1 MKQNLLR
8 FTLSFVILF
17 YVFSINVLAEPAY
30 PFPIKYKQPEGTTV
44 TTTMKR
50 DERISWAA
58 LNGENGWEYAQYNE
72 NGDLKPSGILSN
84 YKIKKKDWIEK
95 MQDPNVD
102 FKQLQK
108 DFNEYW
114 EGRTDYKGN
123 GYKIFKRWEYINE
136 FRISSDAKKQ
146 KSDYV
151 YKTYEK
157 YKKEHPNLKSASGSW
172 TIQGPTS
179 YVGNETGQPSGMG
192 RINAIAFH
200 PSDANTIFVGSPSGG
215 FWKTTNHGD
224 SWTDLSANMPTLGVS
239 SILIDPGF
247 SSNNTIYLGS
257 GDRDSGD
264 APGMGVFKSTDGGT
278 TWTQMNSGMGDATVG
293 AMVMH
298 STNSDI
304 IIAATS
310 TGIYKTTNGGTSWSL
325 KASGNF
331 KDIKF
336 KPGDPS
342 TVYAVKILTPS
353 EFYRSTDTG
362 DNWTQITAGIPTTEI
377 GSRMVI
383 GVSAAN
389 PAVVY
394 LVQIKS
400 SDNTFAGLLRSTDY
414 GLTFS
419 TITSSIPDSPYTN
432 IFGYKCD
439 GSGTASQATYD
450 LCITVDPTDEDI
462 VYVGSINNWK
472 STDGGVN
479 WTIVSHWVGNS
490 YAEPCAVSVHAD
502 QHCYEWNNGKL
513 YVGNDGGIYYT
524 GDGGSKWPEI
534 TNNLAITQIYKIG
547 QSATDA
553 DYTLFG
559 CQDNGSS
566 ITTDG
571 STFTTV
577 RGGDG
582 AECIID
588 YSNTYGYVSTGGGKI
603 YRSTSG
609 ALTGDSYDIEIASKN
624 NNGIGT
630 GDESATFISP
640 YMLHKTDAGI
650 MFAGYENV
658 YRTSDVTASTVS
670 WEAISTSEDTQCK
683 VLEQSSA
690 DVDILYAVRS
700 GSLKRSD
707 NANATAGSVSW
718 TACALP
724 GGNTPVDIKAD
735 PNNANNVFAV
745 AGYKVYKSTDRGDS
759 WTDISGTLPALFIN
773 CIVIDKNANEGIY
786 VGNQTGVWYKNADM
800 PDWVEFGTGLPT
812 VDIRELEI
820 YYDATAS
827 NSRIKAATYG
837 RGLWESDLAEISII
851 NPANV
856 AAFPAGGTQ
865 MDISW
870 TKNTA
875 GNNIMVAYST
885 SSTFGTPVNET
896 FYSSGSSIPG
906 GGTVIYNGNGTSF
919 SQSSLSPSTIYYYKA
934 WSVDG
939 LDYSNGTTVIN
950 AMTDCIFPSTLP
962 FKEDFSTG
970 TMPDCWRQKDNL
982 GNGEIWQFGTTIAGT
997 STPSLTEPYA
1007 YINSYSGTNNLRDAD
1022 LITPTL
1028 DLTDYSNVIL
1038 SFNHHFISTSSSNAS
1053 VSYSTDNGKSWTLLQ
1068 SFGSTSNPSNYTS
1081 SAITAVEG
1089 ESQVKF
1095 KWTYTSTAWTFYWA
1109 IDDIKITSSDFPTVA
1124 TIPVT
1129 GTSETT
1135 ASSGGNV
1142 TDEGASSVTAKG
1154 ICWSTSPNPTINDD
1168 YTEYGIGSGA
1178 YRSEIT
1184 GLDAISTYYIR
1195 AYASNNNGTSYGSEV
1210 VLIPA
1215 PVATAAT
1222 NVIATGFTANWEESS
1237 NATGYALDVSA
1248 TDFGD
1253 IALFENFDG
1262 LTTLTSSA
1270 PLTNLDNYL
1279 QNAGWTAYAAYGFT
1293 GSGYLMINSSSSGYL
1308 CTPSLDLSDNDG
1320 NYTLYFDLGSYST
1333 GTDKSV
1339 IVSLSTDGGTTF
1351 TTVETV
1357 AIPTSIETQ
1366 KVSITGAN
1374 STSKIKIGVPS
1385 GGSSNRFL
1393 LDNIRIEVSD
1403 ILDDYN
1409 NLDVS
1414 ATSDDVTVPTEGT
1427 YYYRVRAYGNNA
1439 TSYYSNVVASG
1450 IASVAAGG
1458 NWSAPATWSDNI
1470 VPTATDNVIITSP
1483 GTVTVDIRNAESNSL
1498 SIQNAATLTI
1508 NPSQALTVN
1517 ATFTNNSSS
1526 GLKILSD
1533 ANGTGSFIANALS
1546 GSGTAEVQRYM
1557 VANQWHIV
1565 APPVSGQNINGLLT
1579 NTANSIAH
1587 KTEGDVYG
1595 VATYTESINNWGDY
1609 FTSATSGNFVNRTGY
1624 LMRRQT
1630 SDGVVSF
1637 SGTLASGTVNVS
1649 VTNEGTYG
1657 WNCVG
1662 NPYPSAIGVT
1672 SDATSTYKF
1681 LDVNTDILDDSY
1693 EALYIWDH
1701 ETDDYVIINNAG
1713 FNNQTGKISWITNY
1727 IQSGQG
1733 FIVRANTN
1741 GSISFTPEMQIHAPT
1756 LVFKSGEISWP
1767 GIIIKAKHI
1776 DETVSTA
1783 IAFNDDMTLGLDA
1796 GYDAGVYNTGAGFN
1810 IYTQL
1815 VQSNGVKFAL
1825 QCLPFY
1831 QIESLVIPLG
1841 ISIPEAGDYE
1851 FSIQSENIPAG
1862 VIPVLNDVLE
1872 NKQYVFENSNE
1883 SYSLHVGENASDFG
1897 RFSISFSENNLSG
1910 VTPLDE
1916 NKINVWFSQGAI
1928 HINGSFK
1935 EDVKATV
1942 FDINGKKLAIK
1953 SLSLQGRNTVMF
1965 PQVAN
1970 GVYLVNV
1977 QSGVFNKTFKVVAI
1991 GN

>member
-8 FTLSFVILF
+8 FTLSFVILV

-30 PFPIKYKQPEGTTV
+30 PFPIKYKQSDGTTV
-44 TTTMKR
+44 TMAMKG

-72 NGDLKPSGILSN
+72 NGDLKPSGIPSN
-84 YKIKKKDWIEK
+84 YRIKKKDWIEK

-136 FRISSDAKKQ
+136 FRISSDVKKQ

-247 SSNNTIYLGS
+247 TSNNTIYLGS

-278 TWTQMNSGMGDATVG
+278 TWTQMNTGMGNATVG
-293 AMVMH
+293 AMLMH
-298 STNSDI
+298 PSNPDI

-310 TGIYKTTNGGTSWSL
+310 TGIYKTTNGGASWSL

-336 KPGDPS
+336 RPGDPT

-389 PAVVY
+389 SNYVY

-400 SDNTFAGLLRSTDY
+400 SDNTFAGLLRSTDS
-414 GLTFS
+414 GTSFS
-419 TITSSIPDSPYTN
+419 SQSTTPN
-432 IFGYKCD
+432 IFGYQCD

-450 LCITVDPTDEDI
+450 LCITVDPSNANTI
-462 VYVGSINNWK
+462 YVGSINNWK
-472 STDGGVN
+472 STDGGVT
-479 WTIVSHWVGNS
+479 WTIVSHWVGTDFS
-490 YAEPCAVSVHAD
+490 SSSCAVSVHAD

-524 GDGGSKWPEI
+524 GDGGSTWPEI

-566 ITTDG
+566 ATTDG

-582 AECIID
+582 AECLID
-588 YSNTYGYVSTGGGKI
+588 YSNTNYCYVSTGGGKI
-603 YRSTSG
+603 YRSTTG
-609 ALTGDSYDIEIASKN
+609 LTGSYGTLIASKN
-624 NNGIGT
+624 NNGIG
-630 GDESATFISP
+630 DESATFQSP
-640 YMLHKTDAGI
+640 YMLHKTNASI

-658 YRTSDVTASTVS
+658 YRTLSDVTTGTVT
-670 WEAISTSEDTQCK
+670 WEAISTGETSTCR
-683 VLEQSSA
+683 VLEQSPA
-690 DVDILYAVRS
+690 NVDILYAVRS
-700 GSLKRSD
+700 GSLKRTD
-707 NANATAGSVSW
+707 NANAAAGSVIW
-718 TACALP
+718 YACDLP
-724 GGNTPVDIKAD
+724 GGITPVDIKAD
-735 PNNANNVFAV
+735 PKDENNVFAV
-745 AGYKVYKSTDRGDS
+745 AGYKVYKSTDKGAS
-759 WTDISGTLPALFIN
+759 WADISGSLPDLFTN
-773 CIVIDKNANEGIY
+773 CLAIDKTANEGIY
-786 VGNQTGVWYKNADM
+786 VGNQTYVYYKNADM
-800 PDWVEFGTGLPT
+800 ADWVEFNTGLPK

-820 YYDATAS
+820 FYDPVGT
-827 NSRIKAATYG
+827 NHRLKAATYG
-837 RGLWESDLAEISII
+837 RGLWESDLYESGVL
-851 NPANV
+851 NPTDFVAN
-856 AAFPAGGTQ
+856 ASSDTQIDLSWALAGGNNV
-865 MDISW
+865 MLAY
-870 TKNTA
+870 NT
-875 GNNIMVAYST
+875 T
-885 SSTFGTPVNET
+885 PTFGTPTNGVS
-896 FYSSGSSIPG
+896 YSASSPISG
-906 GGTVIYNGNGTSF
+906 GGTVLYNGSNATFNHISLNPNTTYYYKIWSYDGSTNYSVGATSNAETTVPVADFTVDNTTSCSGSLTVNFTDASTAPYNSWAWDVDNNGTTDYTTQNPSHTYSSPGIYSVKLTINNGAATIIKENLILVMNSDEPVAYNGCALTDHSNLNYGMGISKFVLSNIDNTTPLADAYYNNYTCTNWTSLEQNTTYNITITTGTAYDEGVKVYIDYDGNGTFDEPGENIVTFQKGKGERTLSYTTP
-919 SQSSLSPSTIYYYKA
+919 SSVPELSKELRLRVISKYDDVPLSACDNGTFGFAEDYTVCFTAPLWNGNTSTDWNVASNWSNNLVPSSTTDVIIPAGCPNYPILTGDVTINDISIQDGGLITINPTA
-934 WSVDG
+934 SLSVDG
-939 LDYSNGTTVIN
+939 
-950 AMTDCIFPSTLP
+950 TL
-962 FKEDFSTG
+962 
-970 TMPDCWRQKDNL
+970 
-982 GNGEIWQFGTTIAGT
+982 
-997 STPSLTEPYA
+997 
-1007 YINSYSGTNNLRDAD
+1007 NN
-1022 LITPTL
+1022 
-1028 DLTDYSNVIL
+1028 
-1038 SFNHHFISTSSSNAS
+1038 
-1053 VSYSTDNGKSWTLLQ
+1053 Q
-1068 SFGSTSNPSNYTS
+1068 
-1081 SAITAVEG
+1081 
-1089 ESQVKF
+1089 
-1095 KWTYTSTAWTFYWA
+1095 
-1109 IDDIKITSSDFPTVA
+1109 
-1124 TIPVT
+1124 
-1129 GTSETT
+1129 
-1135 ASSGGNV
+1135 
-1142 TDEGASSVTAKG
+1142 
-1154 ICWSTSPNPTINDD
+1154 
-1168 YTEYGIGSGA
+1168 
-1178 YRSEIT
+1178 
-1184 GLDAISTYYIR
+1184 
-1195 AYASNNNGTSYGSEV
+1195 
-1210 VLIPA
+1210 
-1215 PVATAAT
+1215 AT
-1222 NVIATGFTANWEESS
+1222 N
-1237 NATGYALDVSA
+1237 
-1248 TDFGD
+1248 
-1253 IALFENFDG
+1253 
-1262 LTTLTSSA
+1262 
-1270 PLTNLDNYL
+1270 
-1279 QNAGWTAYAAYGFT
+1279 
-1293 GSGYLMINSSSSGYL
+1293 
-1308 CTPSLDLSDNDG
+1308 
-1320 NYTLYFDLGSYST
+1320 
-1333 GTDKSV
+1333 
-1339 IVSLSTDGGTTF
+1339 
-1351 TTVETV
+1351 
-1357 AIPTSIETQ
+1357 
-1366 KVSITGAN
+1366 
-1374 STSKIKIGVPS
+1374 
-1385 GGSSNRFL
+1385 
-1393 LDNIRIEVSD
+1393 
-1403 ILDDYN
+1403 
-1409 NLDVS
+1409 
-1414 ATSDDVTVPTEGT
+1414 
-1427 YYYRVRAYGNNA
+1427 
-1439 TSYYSNVVASG
+1439 G
-1450 IASVAAGG
+1450 I
-1458 NWSAPATWSDNI
+1458 
-1470 VPTATDNVIITSP
+1470 
-1483 GTVTVDIRNAESNSL
+1483 
-1498 SIQNAATLTI
+1498 
-1508 NPSQALTVN
+1508 
-1517 ATFTNNSSS
+1517 
-1526 GLKILSD
+1526 KILSD
-1533 ANGTGSFIANALS
+1533 DTGTGSLIANALS
-1546 GSGTAEVQRYM
+1546 GSGTAEIQRYM

-1609 FTSATSGNFVNRTGY
+1609 FTSATSGNFVNGTGY

-1672 SDATSTYKF
+1672 SGATSTNNF
-1681 LDVNTDILDDSY
+1681 LGVNTVILDDSY
-1693 EALYIWDH
+1693 EALYIWNH

-1733 FIVRANTN
+1733 FIVRANAG
-1741 GSISFTPEMQIHAPT
+1741 GSISFTPKMQVHKPT
-1756 LVFKSGEISWP
+1756 QLFKSGEISWP
-1767 GIIIKAKHI
+1767 GIIIKAKHN
-1776 DETVSTA
+1776 DELVSTA
-1783 IAFNDDMTLGLDA
+1783 VAFNDDMTLGLDA

-1825 QCLPFY
+1825 QCLPFN
-1831 QIESLVIPLG
+1831 QIERLVIPLG

-1862 VIPVLNDVLE
+1862 VIPILNDLSE
-1872 NKQYVFENSNE
+1872 NKQYEFNDSDEKYSVNIGEMVNS
-1883 SYSLHVGENASDFG
+1883 FG
-1897 RFSISFSENNLSG
+1897 RFSISFSKNNLSG

-1935 EDVKATV
+1935 EDVQATV
-1942 FDINGKKLAIK
+1942 YDINGKKLAIK
-1953 SLSLQGRNTVMF
+1953 SLSLQGKNTVMF
-1965 PQVAN
+1965 PEVAN

>member
-8 FTLSFVILF
+8 FTLSFVILV

-30 PFPIKYKQPEGTTV
+30 PFPIKYKQPDGTTV
-44 TTTMKR
+44 TMAMKG

-72 NGDLKPSGILSN
+72 NGDLKPSGIPSN
-84 YKIKKKDWIEK
+84 YRIKKKDWIEK

-136 FRISSDAKKQ
+136 FRISSDVKKQ

-215 FWKTTNHGD
+215 FWKTTNHGA

-247 SSNNTIYLGS
+247 TSNNTIYLGS

-264 APGMGVFKSTDGGT
+264 APGMGVFKSTDGGA
-278 TWTQMNSGMGDATVG
+278 TWIQMNSGMGDATVG

-298 STNSDI
+298 PTNSDI

-310 TGIYKTTNGGTSWSL
+310 TGIYKTTNGGTSWNL

-336 KPGDPS
+336 KPDDPT

-362 DNWTQITAGIPTTEI
+362 DNWTKITSGIPTTEI

-400 SDNTFAGLLRSTDY
+400 SDNTFAGLLRSTDS
-414 GLTFS
+414 GTSFS
-419 TITSSIPDSPYTN
+419 VRTTTPN
-432 IFGYKCD
+432 IFDYQCD
-439 GSGTASQATYD
+439 GSQLASQATYD

-472 STDGGVN
+472 WNDNTST
-479 WTIVSHWVGNS
+479 WTIVSHWVGS
-490 YAEPCAVSVHAD
+490 SHGVTCAASVHAD

-524 GDGGSKWPEI
+524 GDGGSTWPEI

-566 ITTDG
+566 ATTDG

-582 AECIID
+582 AECLID
-588 YSNTYGYVSTGGGKI
+588 YSNTNYCYVSTGGGKI
-603 YRSTSG
+603 YRSTTG
-609 ALTGDSYDIEIASKN
+609 LTGSYGTLIASKN
-624 NNGIGT
+624 NNGIG
-630 GDESATFISP
+630 DESATFQSP
-640 YMLHKTDAGI
+640 YMLHKTNASI

-658 YRTSDVTASTVS
+658 YRTLSDVTTGTVT
-670 WEAISTSEDTQCK
+670 WEAISTGETSTCR
-683 VLEQSSA
+683 VLEQSPA
-690 DVDILYAVRS
+690 NVDILYAVRS
-700 GSLKRSD
+700 GSLKRTD
-707 NANATAGSVSW
+707 NANAAAGSVIW
-718 TACALP
+718 YACDLP
-724 GGNTPVDIKAD
+724 GGITPVDIKAD
-735 PNNANNVFAV
+735 PNDEDNVFAV
-745 AGYKVYKSTDRGDS
+745 AGYKVYKSTDRGAI
-759 WTDISGTLPALFIN
+759 WTDISGSLPNLFIN
-773 CIVIDKNANEGIY
+773 CLVLDKNANEGIY

-820 YYDATAS
+820 YYDDATAS

-851 NPANV
+851 NPANLT
-856 AAFPAGGTQ
+856 AFPASGTQ

-875 GNNIMVAYST
+875 GNNVMVAYST
-885 SSTFGTPVNET
+885 SSTFGTPVNGT
-896 FYSSGSSIPG
+896 SYSSGSSIPG

-934 WSVDG
+934 WSVNG
-939 LDYSNGTTVIN
+939 SDYSNGTTVIN
-950 AMTDCIFPSTLP
+950 EMTDCATTYGLPFEENFSAGTLP
-962 FKEDFSTG
+962 S
-970 TMPDCWRQKDNL
+970 CWKIKDNTGQ
-982 GNGEIWQFGTTIAGT
+982 GNWQFGTTT
-997 STPSLTEPYA
+997 SSSFPTINLTATYA
-1007 YINSYSGTNNLRDAD
+1007 YFKSEYGVAHNYNAD
-1022 LITPTL
+1022 LISPTL
-1028 DLTDYSNVIL
+1028 DLSTYSNIVLKFKHIFDK
-1038 SFNHHFISTSSSNAS
+1038 SSTYSSTGT
-1053 VSYSTDNGKSWTLLQ
+1053 VSYSLDNGATWSSPIATYSSSDSPNPEAVTL
-1068 SFGSTSNPSNYTS
+1068 NI
-1081 SAITAVEG
+1081 SAAAG
-1089 ESQVKF
+1089 QSQVKF
-1095 KWTYTSTAWTFYWA
+1095 KWNYSCSPYGAYTWA

-1124 TIPVT
+1124 TVPVT

-1154 ICWSTSPNPTINDD
+1154 ICWSTSPNSTINDN
-1168 YTEYGIGSGA
+1168 YTVYGTSSGA

-1270 PLTNLDNYL
+1270 TITNLDNYL

-1308 CTPSLDLSDNDG
+1308 CTPSLDLLDNDG
-1320 NYTLYFDLGSYST
+1320 NYTLYFDLGPYST

-1339 IVSLSTDGGTTF
+1339 IVSLSNDGGTTF
-1351 TTVETV
+1351 STVETV

-1385 GGSSNRFL
+1385 GGSSNRFI

-1403 ILDDYN
+1403 IHDDYN

-1414 ATSDDVTVPTEGT
+1414 ATSEDVTVPTEGT

-1483 GTVTVDIRNAESNSL
+1483 GTVTVDISNAESNSL
-1498 SIQNAATLTI
+1498 SIQNGATLTI

-1533 ANGTGSFIANALS
+1533 DTGTGSLITNALS
-1546 GSGTAEVQRYM
+1546 GSGTAEIQRYM
-1557 VANQWHIV
+1557 VADQWHIV
-1565 APPVSGQNINGLLT
+1565 APPVTGQNINGLLT
-1579 NTANSIAH
+1579 NTANGIPYKSD
-1587 KTEGDVYG
+1587 GDIYAVT
-1595 VATYTESINNWGDY
+1595 TYSESINNWSNY
-1609 FTSATSGNFVNRTGY
+1609 FTSSTTGNLNNGTGY
-1624 LMRRQT
+1624 LIRRGT
-1630 SDGVVSF
+1630 SDGVVTF
-1637 SGTLASGTVNVS
+1637 RGGLAGGDVS
-1649 VTNEGTYG
+1649 VPVTNGGTYG
-1657 WNCVG
+1657 WNCIG
-1662 NPYPSAIGVT
+1662 NPYTSAIGVT
-1672 SDATSTYKF
+1672 SDATSTNKF
-1681 LDVNTDILDDSY
+1681 LGVNTDVLDDSY
-1693 EALYIWDH
+1693 EALYIWNH
-1701 ETDDYVIINNAG
+1701 ETDDYIIINNAG
-1713 FNNQTGKISWITNY
+1713 FNNQTGKALWITDY

-1741 GSISFTPEMQIHAPT
+1741 GSVSFTPEMQVHKPT
-1756 LVFKSGEISWP
+1756 QLFKSGEISWP
-1767 GIIIKAKHI
+1767 GIIIRTKHN
-1776 DETVSTA
+1776 DELVSTA
-1783 IAFNDDMTLGLDA
+1783 VAFNDDMTLGLDA

-1825 QCLPFY
+1825 QCLPFN

-1862 VIPVLNDVLE
+1862 VIPILNDLSE
-1872 NKQYVFENSNE
+1872 NKQYEFNDSDEKYSVNIGEMVNS
-1883 SYSLHVGENASDFG
+1883 FG
-1897 RFSISFSENNLSG
+1897 RFSISFSKNNLSG

-1935 EDVKATV
+1935 EDVQATV
-1942 FDINGKKLAIK
+1942 YDINGKKLAIK
-1953 SLSLQGRNTVMF
+1953 SFSLQGRNTVMF
-1965 PQVAN
+1965 PEVAN

-1977 QSGVFNKTFKVVAI
+1977 QSGFFNKTFKVVAI